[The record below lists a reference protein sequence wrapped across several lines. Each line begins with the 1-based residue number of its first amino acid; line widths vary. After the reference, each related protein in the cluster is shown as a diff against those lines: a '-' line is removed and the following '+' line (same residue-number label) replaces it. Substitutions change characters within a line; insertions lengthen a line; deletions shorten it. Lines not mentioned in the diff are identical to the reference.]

1 MLLSAIAVGSALVV
15 VGTMVAV
22 NIKWFREG
30 HRDRFLPF
38 V

>member
-1 MLLSAIAVGSALVV
+1 MLLAIAAGSALVV
-15 VGTMVAV
+15 VGTLVAV

-38 V
+38 I